1 MFVSVVKE
9 VCRYGIRTLSVR
21 STLLVTSVQNASG
34 KVLDKIALPRNYD
47 LERSHFACAMLI
59 RSLILLAV
67 LVISAIADVE
77 FLTPAAGSTVAG
89 ATTLSVSW
97 KESGVKPPLTS
108 FTTYTM
114 FLVAGGDGVES
125 QVCIQPVK
133 GEGEKARSLLQILI
147 RDTTCRSK

>member
-1 MFVSVVKE
+1 MTFVH
-9 VCRYGIRTLSVR
+9 
-21 STLLVTSVQNASG
+21 VQNAYEEI
-34 KVLDKIALPRNYD
+34 LDKIVALPRSYD

-67 LVISAIADVE
+67 LVTSAIADVE

-89 ATTLSVSW
+89 AKTLSVSW

-114 FLVAGGDGVES
+114 FLVAGGDEVQS
-125 QVCIQPVK
+125 QVCIQPVN
-133 GEGEKARSLLQILI
+133 GEGEQARSLLQILI
-147 RDTTCRSK
+147 RDTACRSKSPSAVKVLSALGTPLLE